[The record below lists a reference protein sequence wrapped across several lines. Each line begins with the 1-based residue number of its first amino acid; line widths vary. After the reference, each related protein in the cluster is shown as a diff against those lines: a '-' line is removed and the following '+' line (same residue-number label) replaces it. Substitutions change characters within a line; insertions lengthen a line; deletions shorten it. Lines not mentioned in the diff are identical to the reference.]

1 MGNEAAVG
9 PQVAVVQF
17 PGGNCEAETA
27 RAIAAVGCRPEVFR
41 WNRDARELDRFDAVV
56 IGGGFSYQDRV
67 RSGVIAA
74 REPICAR
81 LGGLAADGKPVL
93 GICNG
98 AQVLVETGLVP
109 GLEPGAIEVAL
120 APNRMMREG
129 RVVRRDYYCIWT
141 QVRLAVAPER
151 CAFTRA
157 YQPGAVMALPIAHGE
172 GRFVS
177 REAGLFEQLAAA
189 GQIVWQYCDPA
200 GEVGRD
206 FPVNP
211 NGSTMAAAA
220 LCNPA
225 GNAMAIMPHP
235 ERASWLRQVPQD
247 LPGDDGDRRRAAWGR
262 PAELAGAGPG
272 RGVFESLAQSLRAMV
287 AA

>member
-1 MGNEAAVG
+1 MGSEARPA
-9 PQVAVVQF
+9 VAVVQF

-27 RAIAAVGCRPEVFR
+27 RALTVAGCAAEVFR
-41 WNRDARELDRFDAVV
+41 WNRDARELDSFAAVV

-109 GLEPGAIEVAL
+109 GVEPGAIEVAL

-141 QVRLAVAPER
+141 HLKLAAPPAR
-151 CAFTRA
+151 CAFTGA
-157 YQPGAVMALPIAHGE
+157 YAPGAVISVPIAHGE
-172 GRFVS
+172 GRFVT
-177 REAGLFEQLAAA
+177 REAGLFEELA
-189 GQIVWQYCDPA
+189 GNQQIVWQYCDPA
-200 GEVGRD
+200 GEVAHD

-225 GNAMAIMPHP
+225 GNVLAIMPHP
-235 ERASWLRQVPQD
+235 ERANWLRQVPQD
-247 LPGDDGDRRRAAWGR
+247 LPGADGDRRRAAWGDV
-262 PAELAGAGPG
+262 AALDGAGPG
-272 RGVFESLAQSLRAMV
+272 RGMFVSLLQSLQAV